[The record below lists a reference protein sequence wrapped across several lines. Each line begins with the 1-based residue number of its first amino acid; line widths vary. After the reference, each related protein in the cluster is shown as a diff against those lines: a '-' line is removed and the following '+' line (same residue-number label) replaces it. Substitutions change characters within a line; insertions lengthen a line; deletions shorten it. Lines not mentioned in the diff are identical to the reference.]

1 MPPSVYMA
9 KKYEFKP
16 DKPRTSFLS
25 KLIPTRLQRRSILKW
40 TLYALVLLVL
50 SVLQDVLLSQWRFL
64 GGTTELV
71 PCGIF
76 LICLLEGVERGSVF
90 SLVASLV
97 YLFSGSAAG
106 YYSVVLITILAVFVT
121 AFRQSY
127 LQQGLGAALLCV
139 TAAMLA
145 YEGMVYVI
153 ALFLQIARPDAIWG
167 CLVTAIVTLP
177 AIPILYPIVH
187 AIGGKTWNE

>member
-1 MPPSVYMA
+1 MA

-16 DKPRTSFLS
+16 DKPRSSLIS
-25 KLIPTRLQRRSILKW
+25 KLIPTRQQRRSILKW
-40 TLYALVLLVL
+40 TLYTLVLLVL
-50 SVLQDVLLSQWRFL
+50 SVLQDVLLSRWRFL

-90 SLVASLV
+90 TLIASLI

-106 YYSVVLITILAVFVT
+106 YFSVVLITTLAVVIT

-127 LQQGLGAALLCV
+127 LQQGLSAAILCV
-139 TAAMLA
+139 AAEMVA
-145 YEGMVYVI
+145 YEVLVYAI
-153 ALFLQIARPDAIWG
+153 TLFLQISRPDAIIG
-167 CLVTAIVTLP
+167 CLVTAVVT
-177 AIPILYPIVH
+177 IPVIPVLYPIVH